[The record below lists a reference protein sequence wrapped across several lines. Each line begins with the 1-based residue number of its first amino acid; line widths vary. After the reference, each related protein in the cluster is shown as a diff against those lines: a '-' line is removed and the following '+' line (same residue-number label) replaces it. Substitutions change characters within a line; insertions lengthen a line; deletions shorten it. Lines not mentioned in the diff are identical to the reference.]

1 MPVLM
6 QDQCPLPQSTFP
18 PLPAFAPLV
27 GQRLSLYLTF
37 TYTLALRYLWDPL
50 IPLTAASSEDESEE
64 IFPRSSLNGLNAPIE
79 ALCECSSGT

>member
-1 MPVLM
+1 M

-50 IPLTAASSEDESEE
+50 TAASSEDESEE
-64 IFPRSSLNGLNAPIE
+64 IFPRSSLNAPIE
-79 ALCECSSGT
+79 ALCKCSSGT